1 MHGHNGGTEDPW
13 VLCGHFL
20 YVVSNNGGIQKLS
33 GTYHIQ
39 MIDFCAYLC
48 ALCLNVF
55 EQKLTEKKNLHPH
68 FILQCLHPSAK
79 QSSLFQLINMIL

>member
-1 MHGHNGGTEDPW
+1 MFEPNTSMIIRVHKVRYAWPQLDIEDPW

-39 MIDFCAYLC
+39 MTDFCAYLC
-48 ALCLNVF
+48 VGTKMLN
-55 EQKLTEKKNLHPH
+55 
-68 FILQCLHPSAK
+68 A
-79 QSSLFQLINMIL
+79 